1 MAEVLTSDTLSPAAT
16 GLPAVRDL
24 APLYADAL
32 ARAQGN
38 GANEGAL
45 QRAYEIGRQGIAR
58 GVGLLD
64 LANMHHEALVRAL
77 KRISR
82 STRLEQEVR
91 RAANFFVESL
101 SPYEMA
107 HR

>member
-1 MAEVLTSDTLSPAAT
+1 MAEVLTSVTLPPAAT

-32 ARAQGN
+32 ARAEGN
-38 GANEGAL
+38 GATEGAL
-45 QRAYEIGRQGIAR
+45 QRAYELGRQGIAR

-64 LANMHHEALVRAL
+64 LANMHHEALARTL

-82 STRLEQEVR
+82 SARVQEEVR
-91 RAANFFVESL
+91 RAANFFIESL
-101 SPYEMA
+101 SP
-107 HR
+107 